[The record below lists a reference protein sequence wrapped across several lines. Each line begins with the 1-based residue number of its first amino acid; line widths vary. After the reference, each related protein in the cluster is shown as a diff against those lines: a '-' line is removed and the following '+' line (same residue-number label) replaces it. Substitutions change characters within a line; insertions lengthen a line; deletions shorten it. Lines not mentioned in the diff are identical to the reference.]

1 MPRNDG
7 PATTETTGPERTA
20 EMSDNEALGGLD
32 WMLDDLTR
40 RMPGV
45 NRAVVL
51 STDGLLISRSNA
63 LSRDDAEHLSA
74 VAAGLQSLARG
85 SGHHFSG
92 GAVQQTVVEMERLF
106 LVVTAAGSGACLAV
120 LAESDA
126 DLGRVVYEMN
136 LLVKRVGRY
145 LSTKPRS
152 DLDAKANRGS

>member
-1 MPRNDG
+1 MPSDELVVTD
-7 PATTETTGPERTA
+7 TTEPERTA
-20 EMSDNEALGGLD
+20 EMNENEAPGGLD
-32 WMLDDLTR
+32 WMLDDLGR
-40 RMPGV
+40 RLAGV

-51 STDGLLISRSNA
+51 STDGLLISRSSE

-85 SGHHFSG
+85 SGHHFKG
-92 GAVQQTVVEMERLF
+92 GAVQQTVVEMEQLF

-120 LAESDA
+120 LAEADA

-145 LSTKPRS
+145 LSTQPRG
-152 DLDAKANRGS
+152 DLGEKASRG